1 MPAIHLLVSRLT
13 STTPATSFFLGIVFS
28 LFPYDYPLLWSS
40 LPTPPAHF
48 DAIETH
54 LILLHNAPN
63 LIVRILHIMLGLGLI
78 GLIIKLYKPSESNM
92 LFDGGSLV
100 LYMVAVIVYIAN
112 IVKGLRI
119 VNEGAYGLGLEGY
132 SEDELDDVN
141 ARGVNVNTG
150 DSILGREDNLK
161 VLAASNTILALVLV
175 GVLVLQF
182 GQWYADRTDE
192 KALKA
197 FEEKEKAER
206 EKKEQDTRSGSPTT
220 TAPKRSGSGKEGKK
234 TK

>member
-1 MPAIHLLVSRLT
+1 
-13 STTPATSFFLGIVFS
+13 
-28 LFPYDYPLLWSS
+28 
-40 LPTPPAHF
+40 
-48 DAIETH
+48 
-54 LILLHNAPN
+54 
-63 LIVRILHIMLGLGLI
+63 MLGMGLV

-119 VNEGAYGLGLEGY
+119 VTEGVYGVGLN
-132 SEDELDDVN
+132 SLTPDELDDIDSSGFDMN
-141 ARGVNVNTG
+141 SG
-150 DSILGREDNLK
+150 DSVLGREDNLK

-175 GVLVLQF
+175 GVLVLQV
-182 GQWYADRTDE
+182 GQWYAERTDE

-197 FEEKEKAER
+197 FEENERLEKEKR
-206 EKKEQDTRSGSPTT
+206 EQEASSPTV
-220 TAPKRSGSGKEGKK
+220 KRSGSEREGKK

>member
-1 MPAIHLLVSRLT
+1 MPSVSFATFLIIC
-13 STTPATSFFLGIVFS
+13 PASFFLGILFS

-40 LPTPPAHF
+40 SPTPASHF

-54 LILLHNAPN
+54 LKLLHNAPN
-63 LIVRILHIMLGLGLI
+63 LIVRILHIMLGMGLLGLI
-78 GLIIKLYKPSESNM
+78 SKLYKPSESNM

-112 IVKGLRI
+112 IIKGLRI
-119 VNEGAYGLGLEGY
+119 VSDGSYGLGLDQVTQDG
-132 SEDELDDVN
+132 LDDANTKAYDVN
-141 ARGVNVNTG
+141 AG
-150 DSILGREDNLK
+150 DSVLGREDNLK

-175 GVLVLQF
+175 GVLVLQV

-192 KALKA
+192 HALKA

-206 EKKEQDTRSGSPTT
+206 EKKEQEGSSP
-220 TAPKRSGSGKEGKK
+220 PVKRSSSGKEGKK

>member
-1 MPAIHLLVSRLT
+1 MPSVSF
-13 STTPATSFFLGIVFS
+13 ATFLIICPVSFFLGILFS

-40 LPTPPAHF
+40 LPTPPSHF
-48 DAIETH
+48 DAIEAH
-54 LILLHNAPN
+54 LKLLHNAPN
-63 LIVRILHIMLGLGLI
+63 LIVRILHMMLGVGIL

-119 VNEGAYGLGLEGY
+119 VNEGIYGLGVEKLTQ
-132 SEDELDDVN
+132 DELDDINSRGYDVN
-141 ARGVNVNTG
+141 SG
-150 DSILGREDNLK
+150 DSVLGREDNLK

-192 KALKA
+192 NALKE
-197 FEEKEKAER
+197 FEAKEKAER
-206 EKKEQDTRSGSPTT
+206 ERKENEASSPTV
-220 TAPKRSGSGKEGKK
+220 KRQSSGREGKK

>member
-1 MPAIHLLVSRLT
+1 MPSN
-13 STTPATSFFLGIVFS
+13 PFATFLIICPVSFFLGILFS

-40 LPTPPAHF
+40 LPTPDSHF
-48 DAIETH
+48 DAIESH
-54 LILLHNAPN
+54 LKLLHNAPN
-63 LIVRILHIMLGLGLI
+63 LIQRILHIMLSAGLL

-119 VNEGAYGLGLEGY
+119 VTDGSYGVVPDAVDTPGY
-132 SEDELDDVN
+132 DADAV
-141 ARGVNVNTG
+141 
-150 DSILGREDNLK
+150 DSVVGREDNLK

-175 GVLVLQF
+175 GVLVLQV
-182 GQWYADRTDE
+182 GQWYAERVDE
-192 KALKA
+192 RALKD
-197 FEEKEKAER
+197 FHEKEKLEQ
-206 EKKEQDTRSGSPTT
+206 EKKEAESPPSAAVKRQGSS
-220 TAPKRSGSGKEGKK
+220 REGKK

>member
-1 MPAIHLLVSRLT
+1 MIEAHLM
-13 STTPATSFFLGIVFS
+13 
-28 LFPYDYPLLWSS
+28 
-40 LPTPPAHF
+40 
-48 DAIETH
+48 
-54 LILLHNAPN
+54 LLHNAPN
-63 LIVRILHIMLGLGLI
+63 LIVRILHIMLGIGLLGLVV
-78 GLIIKLYKPSESNM
+78 KLYKPSESNM

-119 VNEGAYGLGLEGY
+119 VNEGSYGLGLDNL
-132 SEDELDDVN
+132 SQDELDDVN
-141 ARGVNVNTG
+141 SRGVNVNTG

-182 GQWYADRTDE
+182 GQWYADRADE
-192 KALKA
+192 NALKA

-206 EKKEQDTRSGSPTT
+206 EKKEQEASGTASGTSTSPT
-220 TAPKRSGSGKEGKK
+220 PVKRSASGKEGKK

>member
-1 MPAIHLLVSRLT
+1 M
-13 STTPATSFFLGIVFS
+13 
-28 LFPYDYPLLWSS
+28 
-40 LPTPPAHF
+40 
-48 DAIETH
+48 
-54 LILLHNAPN
+54 
-63 LIVRILHIMLGLGLI
+63 MLGVGIL

-119 VNEGAYGLGLEGY
+119 VNEGIYGLGVEKLTQ
-132 SEDELDDVN
+132 DELDDINSRGYDVN
-141 ARGVNVNTG
+141 SG
-150 DSILGREDNLK
+150 DSVLGREDNLK

-192 KALKA
+192 NALKE
-197 FEEKEKAER
+197 FEAKEKAER
-206 EKKEQDTRSGSPTT
+206 ERKENEASSPTV
-220 TAPKRSGSGKEGKK
+220 KRQSSGREGKK

>member
-1 MPAIHLLVSRLT
+1 MPSVSFATFLIIC
-13 STTPATSFFLGIVFS
+13 PASFFLGILFS

-40 LPTPPAHF
+40 LPTPTSHF
-48 DAIETH
+48 DAIEAH
-54 LILLHNAPN
+54 LKLLHNAPN
-63 LIVRILHIMLGLGLI
+63 LIVRILHIMLGMGLL

-119 VNEGAYGLGLEGY
+119 VSEGSYGIGY
-132 SEDELDDVN
+132 NKLTQDEIDEVDT
-141 ARGVNVNTG
+141 RGYDVNTG
-150 DSILGREDNLK
+150 DSVLGREDNLK

-175 GVLVLQF
+175 GVLVLQV

-192 KALKA
+192 NALKA
-197 FEEKEKAER
+197 FQEKEKAEK
-206 EKKEQDTRSGSPTT
+206 EKKELEGTSPTV
-220 TAPKRSGSGKEGKK
+220 KRSSSGKEGKK
-234 TK
+234 SK